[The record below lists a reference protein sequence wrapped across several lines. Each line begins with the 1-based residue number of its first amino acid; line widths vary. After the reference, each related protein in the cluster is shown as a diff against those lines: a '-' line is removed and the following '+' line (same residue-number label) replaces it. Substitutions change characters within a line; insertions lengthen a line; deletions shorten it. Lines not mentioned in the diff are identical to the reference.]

1 MLGSR
6 CPFCKNMRTM
16 KSLFCFASAAEALEG
31 SRVSVSWLPGT
42 FITQAV
48 PVPPANYRRMS
59 SPGFTD
65 IFHCEDTQQS
75 KGPFSY
81 TDDGLNDSLDG

>member
-1 MLGSR
+1 MVGNGEADGSR
-6 CPFCKNMRTM
+6 QVGCLQR
-16 KSLFCFASAAEALEG
+16 SLIICIFKRLIEYNCQCIQFVNS
-31 SRVSVSWLPGT
+31 
-42 FITQAV
+42 
-48 PVPPANYRRMS
+48 MS

-75 KGPFSY
+75 KGLFSY